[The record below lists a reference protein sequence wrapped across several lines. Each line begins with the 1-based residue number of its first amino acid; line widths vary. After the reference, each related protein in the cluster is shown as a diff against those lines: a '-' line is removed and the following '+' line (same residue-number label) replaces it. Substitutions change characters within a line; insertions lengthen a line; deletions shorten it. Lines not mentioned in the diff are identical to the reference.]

1 VRGQSHVTGQEKEA
15 IREVNVVLIDDD
27 ALVLRNLQSVLEDLG
42 FSITAFEKPLVAIEW
57 IEKHGADIVISDIK
71 MPECDGFEVLE
82 RVKRIDPACDLIFIT
97 AYAHSEHAI
106 KALRQGATDF
116 FHKPFKL
123 AELQAAIERTSR
135 FRTLSRQKAL
145 LTAQV
150 DALSLELFSRNRAQ
164 STMLGQSPAMR
175 KVTEETVDI
184 AATRATVLITGE
196 SGTGKELVANAIHQ
210 MSPLSDKPFITV
222 NCASI
227 PDELFESEMFG
238 HKRGA
243 FTGAL
248 ENRSGYVDAANGGT
262 LFLDEI
268 GDMPLAAQ
276 PKILR
281 LLEQRVYRTVGE
293 TREKDANIRLIAATN
308 RRLEEMVES
317 KEFRS
322 DLYYR
327 LGVCAISLPALRER
341 KEDIGLLALYFLLH
355 FAQEMGKPIE
365 GISDEALRLLG
376 RHDYPGNVREL
387 RNLMENTVIHCR
399 HDGMIQPDDL
409 PDHLT
414 SGGST
419 ESTESPSDA
428 AWPIQTI
435 KFEEVER
442 LLYTEALNRTDENV
456 TAAARLLGIS
466 RGKLRR
472 RMSMLGMDAAD

>member
-1 VRGQSHVTGQEKEA
+1 MTDQEKETKS
-15 IREVNVVLIDDD
+15 EVNVVVIDDD
-27 ALVLRNLQSVLEDLG
+27 ALVLRNLKSVLEDLG
-42 FSITAFEKPLVAIEW
+42 FSITAFEQPLVAIDW
-57 IEKHGADIVISDIK
+57 IKEHGADIVISDIK
-71 MPECDGFEVLE
+71 MPECDGFQVLE
-82 RVKRIDPACDLIFIT
+82 RVKKIDPLCDLIFIT
-97 AYAHSEHAI
+97 AYAHSDHAI

-150 DALSLELFSRNRAQ
+150 DALSLELSTRNREQ
-164 STMLGQSPAMR
+164 TTMLGQSPAMR
-175 KVTEETVDI
+175 KVTEDTVDV
-184 AATRATVLITGE
+184 AASRATVLITGE

-210 MSPLSDKPFITV
+210 MSPLGDKPFITV

-227 PDELFESEMFG
+227 PEELFESEMFG

-248 ENRSGYVDAANGGT
+248 EDRSGYVDAANGGT

-293 TREKDANIRLIAATN
+293 TREKEADIRLIAATN
-308 RRLEEMVES
+308 RRLEEMVEE

-322 DLYYR
+322 DLFYR
-327 LGVCAISLPALRER
+327 LSVCLVSLPPLRER

-365 GISDEALRLLG
+365 GISDEALTILA

-387 RNLMENTVIHCR
+387 RNLMENTIIHCR
-399 HDGMIQPDDL
+399 HDGKIDAADL
-409 PDHLT
+409 PEHLV
-414 SGGST
+414 SGTASEMSG
-419 ESTESPSDA
+419 EPSDA
-428 AWPIQTI
+428 TWPIDTI
-435 KFEEVER
+435 KFDEVER
-442 LLYTEALNRTDENV
+442 MLYTEALGRTESNV
-456 TAAARLLGIS
+456 TAAARLLGLS

-472 RMSMLGMDAAD
+472 RLGVLGMDAGE